1 MGQLPNRSNR
11 KDIIKGGDY
20 NRLIEFVAR
29 GSQYMQEQSPRTGV
43 RAQRPRR
50 ISVFDGQDLKKAMQA
65 GATWLEEHR
74 EIINALNVFPVPDGD
89 TGSNMSATMQA
100 AMKGIAQSE
109 ETSAGL
115 IAAKL
120 AHGAL
125 LGARGNSGVI
135 LSQTLRGLAQ
145 GLDKKAVFGAPE
157 LANAF
162 QEASR
167 LAYRAVIK
175 PVEGTILT
183 VVRETAA
190 AAKLSAERGDDL
202 VGLMQ
207 EVVIAARQAVASTP
221 DLLPILK
228 QAGVVDSGGQG
239 FCTIL
244 EGIWRYVRGEASDV
258 GNADNAG
265 NANNA
270 GGAATTTAPQPT
282 KHAAS
287 SASKA
292 PSATKKGRV
301 TIEEEFGYE
310 VVFLLYGTN
319 LDVEAIRQAIID
331 MGGVSTVV
339 AGDEKMLK
347 VHTHTPTP
355 GKILDYGV
363 SLGSLLDIN
372 IENLQEQSLTYAA
385 ESAAEHAGES
395 ADDASGAS
403 GAEEAEQTTQIATIA
418 VVSGAG
424 FVKVF
429 EGLGVNAIVSG
440 GQTMNPSTEE
450 LLAAVNSVN
459 APQVI
464 ILPNNGNVI
473 LSARQVVNLTEKE
486 VYIVP
491 TEVLPQ
497 GITALMSFN
506 YEADFATNCE
516 AMTQAIKNVQTAE
529 ITTAVRTVQI
539 GGVRVREGDF
549 IGLINGNLTIADPHE
564 ERVIHDT
571 LARMDIQK
579 SEILTLYYG
588 EDATPQKA
596 EETAKRIKAEYSHLE
611 IEVVDGGQPY
621 YIYILSVE

>member
-1 MGQLPNRSNR
+1 MQDQSQLPRSS
-11 KDIIKGGDY
+11 
-20 NRLIEFVAR
+20 V
-29 GSQYMQEQSPRTGV
+29 RT
-43 RAQRPRR
+43 QRPRH
-50 ISVFDGQDLKKAMQA
+50 ISVFDGQDLKKAMLV

-74 EIINALNVFPVPDGD
+74 EAINALNVFPVPDGD
-89 TGSNMSATMQA
+89 TGSNMAATMQA
-100 AMKGIAQSE
+100 AIKGIANSE
-109 ETSAGL
+109 ETSAGI

-145 GLDKKAVFGAPE
+145 GLDKKSVFGAPE

-183 VVRETAA
+183 VVRESAA
-190 AAKLSAERGDDL
+190 AAKTSAERGDDL

-207 EVVIAARQAVASTP
+207 EVVIAARQAVANTP
-221 DLLPILK
+221 ELLPILK

-244 EGIWRYVRGEASDV
+244 EGIWRYIRGEVSNAGNAGNV
-258 GNADNAG
+258 GNADATGTASPSQSTSGRDKSVLAG
-265 NANNA
+265 P
-270 GGAATTTAPQPT
+270 GAA
-282 KHAAS
+282 
-287 SASKA
+287 
-292 PSATKKGRV
+292 KKGRV

-310 VVFLLYGTN
+310 VVFLLRGSQLN
-319 LDVEAIRQAIID
+319 VEAIRQAIID

-372 IENLQEQSLTYAA
+372 IENLQEQSLAYAA
-385 ESAAEHAGES
+385 ESEAEHADEAGHT
-395 ADDASGAS
+395 
-403 GAEEAEQTTQIATIA
+403 EEMVQVATIA

-424 FVKVF
+424 FEKVF
-429 EGLGVNAIVSG
+429 EGFGVNAIVSG

-450 LLAAVNSVN
+450 LLAAVNSVM
-459 APQVI
+459 ATQVI
-464 ILPNNGNVI
+464 VLPNNSNVI

-491 TEVLPQ
+491 TETLPQ
-497 GITALMSFN
+497 GIAALMSFN
-506 YEADFATNCE
+506 FDADFTANCE
-516 AMTQAIKNVQTAE
+516 AMTESIKNVQTAE

-549 IGLINGNLTIADPHE
+549 IGLINGNLTIAGSNK
-564 ERVIHDT
+564 ERVVHDT
-571 LARMDIQK
+571 LERMDIRK
-579 SEILTLYYG
+579 YEILTLYYG
-588 EDATPQKA
+588 EDATRQEA
-596 EETAKRIKAEYSHLE
+596 EEAAKRIKGQYSRLE
-611 IEVVDGGQPY
+611 IEIVDGGQPY
-621 YIYILSVE
+621 YTYILSAE

>member
-1 MGQLPNRSNR
+1 
-11 KDIIKGGDY
+11 
-20 NRLIEFVAR
+20 
-29 GSQYMQEQSPRTGV
+29 MQEQSPRSGV
-43 RAQRPRR
+43 RTQRPRR

-65 GATWLEEHR
+65 GTAWLEEHR
-74 EIINALNVFPVPDGD
+74 EAINALNVFPVPDGD
-89 TGSNMSATMQA
+89 TGSNMVATMQA
-100 AMKGIAQSE
+100 AMKGIANSE
-109 ETSAGL
+109 ETSAGI

-145 GLDKKAVFGAPE
+145 GLDKKQVFGAPE
-157 LANAF
+157 LADAF

-190 AAKLSAERGDDL
+190 AAKVSAERGDDL
-202 VGLMQ
+202 VGLVQ
-207 EVVIAARQAVASTP
+207 EMVIAARQAVASTP

-244 EGIWRYVRGEASDV
+244 EGVWRYIRGEATITYPPDRVTGS
-258 GNADNAG
+258 ADST
-265 NANNA
+265 
-270 GGAATTTAPQPT
+270 ATLAS
-282 KHAAS
+282 AS
-287 SASKA
+287 SSSKPASSRTPA
-292 PSATKKGRV
+292 VTTSQKKGRV
-301 TIEEEFGYE
+301 SIEEEFGYE
-310 VVFLLYGTN
+310 VVFLLRGEH
-319 LDVEAIRQAIID
+319 LDVEAIRQSIID

-363 SLGSLLDIN
+363 TLGSLLDIN

-385 ESAAEHAGES
+385 ESETEHASDTTDMTDMVDTANTTEV
-395 ADDASGAS
+395 
-403 GAEEAEQTTQIATIA
+403 EETTQIATIA
-418 VVSGAG
+418 VISGAG
-424 FVKVF
+424 FEKVF
-429 EGLGVNAIVSG
+429 AGFGVNAIVSG

-459 APQVI
+459 AQQVI
-464 ILPNNGNVI
+464 LLPNNSNVI
-473 LSARQVVNLTEKE
+473 LSAQQVVNLTEKE

-491 TEVLPQ
+491 TETLPQ
-497 GITALMSFN
+497 GIAALMSFN
-506 YEADFATNCE
+506 FEADFATNCE
-516 AMTQAIKNVQTAE
+516 SMTEAIKNVQTAE

-539 GGVRVREGDF
+539 GSVRVREGDY
-549 IGLINGNLTIADPHE
+549 IGLINGNLTIAGPGK

-571 LARMDIQK
+571 LGRMDIVQY
-579 SEILTLYYG
+579 EILTLYYG
-588 EDATPQKA
+588 EDVTRQEAD
-596 EETAKRIKAEYSHLE
+596 ETAKRIKAQYSHLE
-611 IEVVDGGQPY
+611 IEVVNGEQPY
-621 YIYILSVE
+621 YAYILSVE